1 MIKNIV
7 YLLIVYLL
15 SSCIAK
21 DKFFLNQYSKFEETV
36 YGLKMNG
43 AYSIE
48 KINEN
53 SFYLLDTALVA
64 IAYAEETQFEF
75 DFGVNFRNK
84 PIFDLYL
91 RTTPK
96 DFKDNSENI
105 RIEINSQSSKVN
117 IYQGD
122 KILKELSYN
131 FNSELKRFVIKNYEK
146 KIKVSVDCDDIFEY
160 KTELPLTEYL
170 IFRNNTKDSVEISS
184 LTVRK

>member
-53 SFYLLDTALVA
+53 SFYLLDTA
-64 IAYAEETQFEF
+64 
-75 DFGVNFRNK
+75 
-84 PIFDLYL
+84 
-91 RTTPK
+91 
-96 DFKDNSENI
+96 
-105 RIEINSQSSKVN
+105 
-117 IYQGD
+117 
-122 KILKELSYN
+122 
-131 FNSELKRFVIKNYEK
+131 
-146 KIKVSVDCDDIFEY
+146 
-160 KTELPLTEYL
+160 
-170 IFRNNTKDSVEISS
+170 
-184 LTVRK
+184 